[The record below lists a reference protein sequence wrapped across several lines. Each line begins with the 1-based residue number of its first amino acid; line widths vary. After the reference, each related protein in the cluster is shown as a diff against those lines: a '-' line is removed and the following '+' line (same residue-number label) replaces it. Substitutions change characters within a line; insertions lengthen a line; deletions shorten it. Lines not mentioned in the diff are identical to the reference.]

1 MESFFKQQRGP
12 SVSITLDLG
21 LLEAGTML
29 ALLNHIITNSLIL
42 HGFLILIHG
51 RKKKNNSASLT
62 NIIGLFTIKLRVKNH
77 KVS

>member
-42 HGFLILIHG
+42 HGFLILIHW
-51 RKKKNNSASLT
+51 RKKKKQLSIPDKYNRFIYNKIESEKS
-62 NIIGLFTIKLRVKNH
+62 
-77 KVS
+77 